1 MPAKNEEEVEE
12 KEEKVNKTLLAPIK
26 YLKELEERNL
36 YYRSFKEKLRS
47 SNLSSEMMKNLHS
60 AYQGHFKEWLIA
72 KGYIKNLN
80 DLVKMIDK
88 K

>member
-1 MPAKNEEEVEE
+1 
-12 KEEKVNKTLLAPIK
+12 
-26 YLKELEERNL
+26 
-36 YYRSFKEKLRS
+36 
-47 SNLSSEMMKNLHS
+47 MKNLHS
-60 AYQGHFKEWLIA
+60 AYQGHFQEWLIA

>member
-1 MPAKNEEEVEE
+1 
-12 KEEKVNKTLLAPIK
+12 
-26 YLKELEERNL
+26 
-36 YYRSFKEKLRS
+36 
-47 SNLSSEMMKNLHS
+47 MMKNLHS

-88 K
+88 KWFINEDIEGIE

>member
-1 MPAKNEEEVEE
+1 M
-12 KEEKVNKTLLAPIK
+12 LAPNEYI
-26 YLKELEERNL
+26 KELEERNS
-36 YYRSFKEKLRS
+36 YYKGFKEKLKT
-47 SNLSSEMMKNLHS
+47 SNLSPEMLNNLHS

>member
-1 MPAKNEEEVEE
+1 
-12 KEEKVNKTLLAPIK
+12 
-26 YLKELEERNL
+26 
-36 YYRSFKEKLRS
+36 
-47 SNLSSEMMKNLHS
+47 MKNLHS

-72 KGYIKNLN
+72 KGYIKNMN